1 MKLRD
6 SKPGQ
11 IIIDK
16 RGNECIV
23 MSVNTIDERSADNL
37 ISFRLKDTKPLK
49 SIPAS
54 GPWVYNLKEVKR
66 FFVSPA
72 PETNAEWREDEVQ
85 RLSDFFKSCD

>member
-6 SKPGQ
+6 TKPGQ
-11 IIIDK
+11 IVIDK
-16 RGNECIV
+16 RGNKCIV
-23 MSVNTIDERSADNL
+23 MSVNIIDGRSAGNL

-54 GPWVYNLKEVKR
+54 GPWAYNLKRAKR

-85 RLSDFFKSCD
+85 KLSDFFKSCN